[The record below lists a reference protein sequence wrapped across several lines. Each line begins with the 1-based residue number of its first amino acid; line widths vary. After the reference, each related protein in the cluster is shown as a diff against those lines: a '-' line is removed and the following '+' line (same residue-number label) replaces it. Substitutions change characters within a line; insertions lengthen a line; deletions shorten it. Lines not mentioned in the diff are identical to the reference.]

1 MDKTI
6 IFTNTMD
13 VPEEFAPKPATSF
26 VPDWYKDLES
36 YTGGEK
42 KPTGEGQT
50 TGTLKRCMPVF
61 DAITQG
67 YIITT
72 YVDIY
77 VSQKPIEYVDKR
89 HFDKTG
95 ETIILDKRAIKKKN
109 LLPTTP
115 WYEWPSFGP
124 IQFHPIEQAPTHPA
138 KNGAPY
144 PKFINPWGIKTPPGY
159 STMFM
164 APVHR
169 ENLFTIMPGVVDTD
183 TYTAPVNFPGVLT
196 NVAFEGL
203 IPAGT
208 PIAQVIPF
216 QRESWT
222 MELGEQEARI
232 EINKVASKLRTR
244 FFDSYKTQ
252 YRQVKEYK

>member
-1 MDKTI
+1 MAQI
-6 IFTNTMD
+6 IFTNTMG

-26 VPDWYKDLES
+26 VPDWYKNMES
-36 YTGGEK
+36 YMGGEK

-61 DAITQG
+61 DVITQG

-72 YVDIY
+72 YVDIF
-77 VSQKPIEYVDKR
+77 VSQKEQPDAN
-89 HFDKTG
+89 G
-95 ETIILDKRAIKKKN
+95 ELKGI
-109 LLPTTP
+109 P

-144 PKFINPWGIKTPPGY
+144 PKVINPWGIKTPPGY

-169 ENLFTIMPGVVDTD
+169 DNVFTILPGVVDTD

-196 NVAFEGL
+196 DVKFKGL

-208 PIAQVIPF
+208 PIVQVIPF

-222 MELGEQEARI
+222 MELGKDEALIEQ
-232 EINKVASKLRTR
+232 NKVTSKLRTR

>member
-1 MDKTI
+1 MTSI
-6 IFTNTMD
+6 IFTNTMG

-26 VPDWYKDLES
+26 VPDWYKNMES
-36 YTGGEK
+36 YMGGEK
-42 KPTGEGQT
+42 KPTGGGET
-50 TGTLKRCMPVF
+50 TGTIKRCMPVF
-61 DAITQG
+61 DVITQG

-72 YVDIY
+72 YTDIF
-77 VSQKPIEYVDKR
+77 VSQKEQPNAE
-89 HFDKTG
+89 G
-95 ETIILDKRAIKKKN
+95 N
-109 LLPTTP
+109 LEVVP

-144 PKFINPWGIKTPPGY
+144 PKLINPWGITTPPGY

-169 ENLFTIMPGVVDTD
+169 SNTFTILPGVVDTD
-183 TYTAPVNFPGVLT
+183 TYTAPVNFPMVLT
-196 NVAFEGL
+196 DVKFEGL

-208 PIAQVIPF
+208 PIAQIVPF

-222 MELGEQEARI
+222 MELGKDEAFIEQ
-232 EINKVASKLRTR
+232 NKVTSKLRTR

>member
-1 MDKTI
+1 MAQI
-6 IFTNTMD
+6 IFTNTMG

-26 VPDWYKDLES
+26 IPDWYKNMES
-36 YTGGEK
+36 YMGGEK

-61 DAITQG
+61 DVITQG

-72 YVDIY
+72 YVDIF
-77 VSQKPIEYVDKR
+77 VSQKEQPDAN
-89 HFDKTG
+89 G
-95 ETIILDKRAIKKKN
+95 ELK
-109 LLPTTP
+109 TTP

-124 IQFHPIEQAPTHPA
+124 IQFHPVEQAPNHPA

-144 PKFINPWGIKTPPGY
+144 PKLINPWGIKTPPGY

-169 ENLFTIMPGVVDTD
+169 DNVFTILPGVVDTD
-183 TYTAPVNFPGVLT
+183 TYTAPVNFPGVL
-196 NVAFEGL
+196 NDVNFEGL

-208 PIAQVIPF
+208 PIVQVIPF

-222 MELGEQEARI
+222 MELGEQDALI
-232 EINKVASKLRTR
+232 EQNKVTSKLRTR

-252 YRQVKEYK
+252 YRQVKEYKQPLK

>member
-1 MDKTI
+1 MAQI
-6 IFTNTMD
+6 IFTNTMG

-26 VPDWYKDLES
+26 VPDWYKNMDS
-36 YTGGEK
+36 YMSSEK
-42 KPTGEGQT
+42 KPTGDGMT
-50 TGTLKRCMPVF
+50 SATIKRCMPVF
-61 DAITQG
+61 DVITHG

-72 YVDIY
+72 YTDIF
-77 VSQKPIEYVDKR
+77 VSQKEQPNAE
-89 HFDKTG
+89 G
-95 ETIILDKRAIKKKN
+95 N
-109 LLPTTP
+109 LEVVP

-144 PKFINPWGIKTPPGY
+144 PKLINPWGITTPPGY

-169 ENLFTIMPGVVDTD
+169 SNTFTILPGVVDTD
-183 TYTAPVNFPGVLT
+183 TYTAPVNFPMVLT
-196 NVAFEGL
+196 DVKFEGL

-208 PIAQVIPF
+208 PIAQIVPF

-222 MELGEQEARI
+222 MELGKDEALIEQ
-232 EINKVASKLRTR
+232 NKVASKLRTR

>member
-1 MDKTI
+1 MPNI
-6 IFTNTMD
+6 IFTNTMG

-26 VPDWYKDLES
+26 VPEWYRGMES
-36 YTGGEK
+36 YMGGDK
-42 KPTGEGQT
+42 KPTGDGQT
-50 TGTLKRCMPVF
+50 TGTIKRCMPVF
-61 DAITQG
+61 DVITHG

-72 YVDIY
+72 YVDIF
-77 VSQKPIEYVDKR
+77 VSQKEQSDSN
-89 HFDKTG
+89 G
-95 ETIILDKRAIKKKN
+95 N
-109 LLPTTP
+109 LKVTP

-144 PKFINPWGIKTPPGY
+144 PKLMNPWGIKTPPGY

-169 ENLFTIMPGVVDTD
+169 DNIFTILPGVVDTD
-183 TYTAPVNFPGVLT
+183 TYTAAVNFPMVLT
-196 NVAFEGL
+196 DVKFEGL
-203 IPAGT
+203 VPAGT
-208 PIAQVIPF
+208 PIAQIVPF

-222 MELGEQEARI
+222 MELGEQEDLI
-232 EINKVASKLRTR
+232 EQNKVTSKLRTR